1 MGNLQL
7 VKGEVMSDL
16 ERRIEALEK
25 VNRRWRYAAVSLAGV
40 LLIALVSA
48 GKMPDDVPDLLQARR
63 IQVVAP
69 DGKPAIVLSA
79 RADGSSL
86 SLSAQGRDHRRR
98 IALAAH
104 KEGVSLWL
112 MKHAEAPLLRAEV
125 DDDGS
130 SLALFDGREPSQK
143 PRGIMLKTRRP
154 ADGNP
159 GGTGIMLNKG
169 MWKEEL
175 RAGLFI
181 MEPTESKDISY
192 LFLGGPKGKTA
203 MVKVN
208 QENGKVEVLD
218 KSYKP
223 IWSTP

>member
-1 MGNLQL
+1 
-7 VKGEVMSDL
+7 MSDL

-25 VNRRWRYAAVSLAGV
+25 VNRRWRYAIVSLAGV
-40 LLIALVSA
+40 FLIAFVSA
-48 GKMPDDVPDLLQARR
+48 GKMPFDVPELLQARR

-69 DGKPAIVLSA
+69 DGRPAALLSA
-79 RADGSSL
+79 TADGSSL
-86 SLSAQGRDHRRR
+86 ILSAQGRDHRRR
-98 IALAAH
+98 IALTAH
-104 KEGVSLWL
+104 KEGVNLVL

-143 PRGIMLKTRRP
+143 PRGIVLRTRRS

-159 GGTGIMLNKG
+159 GGAAIMLNKG
-169 MWKEEL
+169 MRQDEL
-175 RAGLFI
+175 QAGLFI
-181 MEPTESKDISY
+181 MELTETKDISY
-192 LFLGGPKGKTA
+192 LFLGGPQGKTA

>member
-7 VKGEVMSDL
+7 VKGEAMSDL

-40 LLIALVSA
+40 LLLAFVSA
-48 GKMPDDVPDLLQARR
+48 GKMPDDLPDLLQARR

-69 DGKPAIVLSA
+69 DGKPAVVLSA
-79 RADGSSL
+79 TADGSSL
-86 SLSAQGRDHRRR
+86 TLSAQGRDHRRR

-104 KEGVSLWL
+104 KEGVSLVL

-143 PRGIMLKTRRP
+143 PRGIVLRTRRP

-159 GGTGIMLNKG
+159 GATAIMLNKG
-169 MWKEEL
+169 MRKDEL
-175 RAGLFI
+175 RAGLCI
-181 MEPTESKDISY
+181 MEPTEKMDISY
-192 LFLGGPKGKTA
+192 LFLGGPQGKTA

-208 QENGKVEVLD
+208 QQNGKVEVLD